1 MRACARACRRPCVR
15 PGRASGASREL
26 GSLRKR
32 SHCPPQPRGVG
43 RAGRGS
49 LGIGEGEVPLLTNC
63 TPISISPTSPSL
75 EVYASSMTRPQSLI
89 APLLPFLSCRLTLSL
104 QLLFSF
110 LPVSCYHLSPLYAFS
125 STSSPPGF
133 LLCPKSL
140 SGSPDPSSIMI
151 PFPSLI
157 FKDFLTS

>member
-1 MRACARACRRPCVR
+1 MPKGVGGARACVRACRRPCVR

-26 GSLRKR
+26 GSPRKR

-49 LGIGEGEVPLLTNC
+49 LGIGEGEVPFLRSILINC
-63 TPISISPTSPSL
+63 TPIPTSPASPSL
-75 EVYASSMTRPQSLI
+75 EVYAPSMTRPQSLI
-89 APLLPFLSCRLTLSL
+89 TPLLPFLSCRLTLSL
-104 QLLFSF
+104 QLLISF
-110 LPVSCYHLSPLYAFS
+110 LPFSCYHLSPLSAFS

-140 SGSPDPSSIMI
+140 SGHQI
-151 PFPSLI
+151 PPVS
-157 FKDFLTS
+157 